1 MDYGIIT
8 PKEKFSFEQLKKN
21 ERNKDLKIDNLYYV
35 SNKML
40 QDKEKVYP
48 GFLGHIEELD
58 PETLMNK
65 FPNDPIKR
73 IVHKAQDNDFFWRD
87 INNYWLLK
95 KINEE

>member
-1 MDYGIIT
+1 
-8 PKEKFSFEQLKKN
+8 
-21 ERNKDLKIDNLYYV
+21 
-35 SNKML
+35 ML
-40 QDKEKVYP
+40 QNKEKVYP

-65 FPNDPIKR
+65 FPNDPIKQ

-95 KINEE
+95 KTNEDQ